1 MDGYIVNLK
10 LHCGNQSA
18 FVWRSF
24 QFVCRAQASPSLHHA
39 MRHHSFFFTDR
50 PHIQTTSFPSF
61 IHHSLIKNHNMRS
74 NFALAFTNF
83 LASIIIAK
91 AFTPASSSLA
101 LRILT
106 HSGSTLNFSA
116 NNDELDKAPTFNG
129 QIVFPTTTLMKGLQN
144 HKVAAVYAVQSSKT
158 KANEWKEIKH
168 ISITKDLLSDLESL
182 TSTYGSSQIGYVKA
196 LSFAYPQKSAMM
208 ETANRWAGMV
218 MEEGGSLGLVQQ
230 TERTQEEKDELVRLM
245 METAEYDDDD
255 DDDDE
260 FEFDDDEPAPLF
272 VDKTNENSAAAEEVV
287 SPFSGDEA
295 VVEMPEYSST
305 SETNLE
311 FNLENVDKVLD
322 EIRPYLISD
331 GGNVSIDRVDVETRS
346 VYLVLEGACG
356 SCASST
362 VTMQMGIERVL
373 KENFENMGEV
383 AQVEPPEDEL
393 QDTNELTMEAVQ
405 REVNRIS
412 PAITAMGGVVE
423 IVSVDPLGVVELR
436 FRGANKVQQGL
447 ELALRDVK
455 YVKHVK
461 FVN

>member
-1 MDGYIVNLK
+1 
-10 LHCGNQSA
+10 
-18 FVWRSF
+18 
-24 QFVCRAQASPSLHHA
+24 
-39 MRHHSFFFTDR
+39 MR
-50 PHIQTTSFPSF
+50 
-61 IHHSLIKNHNMRS
+61 LIL
-74 NFALAFTNF
+74 ALAFTNF
-83 LASIIIAK
+83 LGSIAIAK
-91 AFTPASSSLA
+91 AFTPSTGSLA
-101 LRILT
+101 VKTRMRSEIA
-106 HSGSTLNFSA
+106 LNLSA

-129 QIVFPTTTLMKGLQN
+129 QIVFPTKTLMKGLQN

-158 KANEWKEIKH
+158 KGNEWKEIKH
-168 ISITKDLLSDLESL
+168 ISITKDLLSDLVSL
-182 TSTYGSSQIGYVKA
+182 TSTFGSSQIGYVKA

-218 MEEGGSLGLVQQ
+218 MEEGGSLGLVQE
-230 TERTQEEKDELVRLM
+230 TERSQEEKDELVRLM

-255 DDDDE
+255 DDDE
-260 FEFDDDEPAPLF
+260 FEFDDDKPAPLF
-272 VDKTNENSAAAEEVV
+272 VDKTKEASATGEEVV

-295 VVEMPEYSST
+295 GAEIPEYSST
-305 SETNLE
+305 SETDLE

-331 GGNVSIDRVDVETRS
+331 GGNVSIDSVDVETRS

-393 QDTNELTMEAVQ
+393 QDANELTMEAVQ
-405 REVNRIS
+405 KEVNRIS

-423 IVSVDPLGVVELR
+423 IVNVDPLGVVEIR